1 MTDRARSRPW
11 NKGEDDLLKQ
21 GVERYG
27 AQDNWIAVA
36 ELVPNRTNKACRKV
50 CRCGCGP
57 YNFLI
62 ISCRDV
68 AVVAFPFSI
77 FKEDCLDCG

>member
-1 MTDRARSRPW
+1 MTDRALSRPW
-11 NKGEDDLLKQ
+11 TKEEDDLLKQ

-50 CRCGCGP
+50 RLRGVASSS
-57 YNFLI
+57 NFNNIVLQ
-62 ISCRDV
+62 S
-68 AVVAFPFSI
+68 SGGYTL
-77 FKEDCLDCG
+77 CLHL